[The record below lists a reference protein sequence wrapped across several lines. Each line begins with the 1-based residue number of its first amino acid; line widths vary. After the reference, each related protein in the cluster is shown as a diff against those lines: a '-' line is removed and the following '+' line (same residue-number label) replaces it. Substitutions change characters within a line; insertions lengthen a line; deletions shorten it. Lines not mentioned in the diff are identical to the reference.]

1 MRQHG
6 QKATFNLIKREVKQN
21 LIAVLR
27 HTISI
32 KILTINKSC
41 MVRTIFVA
49 DNTLKAMETV
59 ASKTISE
66 TGRVL
71 SFWTWWDLSAHGQI
85 SFYGFPLP
93 HLQIG
98 SNDTCPSLLQG
109 CMEKS
114 RDIISNTKM
123 SQNSHKS
130 YNVSFRCFK
139 NSNVQHEWNS
149 FYVLF

>member
-71 SFWTWWDLSAHGQI
+71 SF
-85 SFYGFPLP
+85 
-93 HLQIG
+93 
-98 SNDTCPSLLQG
+98 
-109 CMEKS
+109 
-114 RDIISNTKM
+114 
-123 SQNSHKS
+123 
-130 YNVSFRCFK
+130 
-139 NSNVQHEWNS
+139 
-149 FYVLF
+149 

>member
-1 MRQHG
+1 MRQQG

-49 DNTLKAMETV
+49 DNTLKTMLVYSVKLETV

-66 TGRVL
+66 TGRV
-71 SFWTWWDLSAHGQI
+71 
-85 SFYGFPLP
+85 
-93 HLQIG
+93 
-98 SNDTCPSLLQG
+98 
-109 CMEKS
+109 
-114 RDIISNTKM
+114 
-123 SQNSHKS
+123 
-130 YNVSFRCFK
+130 
-139 NSNVQHEWNS
+139 
-149 FYVLF
+149 

>member
-1 MRQHG
+1 MRQQG

-71 SFWTWWDLSAHGQI
+71 SF
-85 SFYGFPLP
+85 
-93 HLQIG
+93 
-98 SNDTCPSLLQG
+98 
-109 CMEKS
+109 
-114 RDIISNTKM
+114 
-123 SQNSHKS
+123 
-130 YNVSFRCFK
+130 
-139 NSNVQHEWNS
+139 
-149 FYVLF
+149 